1 MATRARAID
10 IINSQ
15 VDTVLDGEQCH
26 SDKLIEAITE
36 FWSTY
41 PVNSITSH
49 FEAITFEK
57 KWGYSPVIWGLSS
70 N

>member
-1 MATRARAID
+1 MSTREMAID

-15 VDTVLDGEQCH
+15 MGVLDGEQCH

-49 FEAITFEK
+49 FKAITFEK
-57 KWGYSPVIWGLSS
+57 TWGYSPVIWGLSS